1 MTVGDRIKVLRKA
14 LNYTQQRLADEL
26 GLKQNTVATYEMNK
40 TTPSDRTISDICS
53 KFNVN
58 ETWLRTGEG
67 EMFNETTKAELLSME
82 FGRLM
87 RISTSEDPTE
97 GEKLKL
103 KLISFLAQLDSDSW
117 EVLANIA
124 AQWLDENKKSGE

>member
-1 MTVGDRIKVLRKA
+1 MNNRFKRLRK
-14 LNYTQQRLADEL
+14 DEL
-26 GLKQNTVATYEMNK
+26 RMTQKEFAAKINLSENFVWMIEKGERV
-40 TTPSDRTISDICS
+40 PSDRTILDICRE
-53 KFNVN
+53 FNVN

-67 EMFNETTKAELLSME
+67 EMFNDMSRADRLSSE

-87 RISTSEDPTE
+87 RISVSDNPSE

-117 EVLANIA
+117 EVLAKIA
-124 AQWLDENKKSGE
+124 AQWLDENKKCGE